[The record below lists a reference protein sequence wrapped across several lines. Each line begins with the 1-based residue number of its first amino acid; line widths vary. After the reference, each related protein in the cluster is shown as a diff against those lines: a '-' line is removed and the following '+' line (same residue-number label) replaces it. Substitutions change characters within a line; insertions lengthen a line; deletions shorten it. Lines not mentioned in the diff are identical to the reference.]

1 MEYPR
6 RRYSDK
12 VFDAVPGYLTVQDRN
27 FRIVAAN
34 ESFRTNFGN
43 FEDRYCYQIYKQ
55 RPERCEDCPV
65 ARTFHDGKQHRSE
78 ELVTTLE
85 GRQVSVLVYT
95 TPILDD
101 NGEVSEVIEMS
112 TDVTEMKVLHKQLH
126 DSRSKYRQLFEDVP
140 CMISIQDRDLNI
152 VDANRMHRETFGVGY
167 GRKCYEVYKH
177 RTTECMPCTVKQTF
191 SDGLTHSHEEV
202 VTSQT
207 GEPINVL
214 VHTAPVRGENGEIE
228 SVIEMSANITE
239 VRQLQDKLASV
250 GMLIGTISHGIK
262 GLLNG
267 LDGGI
272 YLINSG
278 LKKDDRPRIDKGWDI
293 ALRNVQRIR
302 SMVMDILYYAKDRDP
317 NWEETSAGDL
327 VKEICAMMDERARK
341 MQIEL
346 QCTVDGDGRLE
357 CDPQMLRSLL
367 VNLVENSLDACRI
380 DSTKPAH
387 QVRVEM
393 MEQPR
398 WFGLWYPTTVSGW
411 IRKPGKKPSACSFPP
426 RAPGGPVW
434 GYSYPTRLPRPTAGP
449 FWSSPM
455 RAKEVV
461 LWLKSRAAG
470 PILRPLRRTRLR
482 DRSAMPCPKR
492 RRFSW
497 SMTNRIW
504 SSG

>member
-1 MEYPR
+1 MEHPR
-6 RRYSDK
+6 RRYSDRI
-12 VFDAVPGYLTVQDRN
+12 FDALPGYLTVQDRN

-43 FEDRYCYQIYKQ
+43 FEDRYCYQVYKQ

-65 ARTFHDGKQHRSE
+65 ARTFHDGQQHHSE

-95 TPILDD
+95 TPILGD
-101 NGEVSEVIEMS
+101 NGEVAEVIEMS
-112 TDVTEMKVLHKQLH
+112 TDVTEMKGLHKQLH
-126 DSRSKYRQLFEDVP
+126 DSRQKYRQLFEDVP
-140 CMISIQDRDLNI
+140 CFISIQDRDLNI

-207 GEPINVL
+207 GEAINVL
-214 VHTAPVRGENGEIE
+214 VHTAPVRSENGEIE

-302 SMVMDILYYAKDRDP
+302 SMVMDILYYAKDREP
-317 NWEETSAGDL
+317 NWEEISAGDL
-327 VKEICAMMDERARK
+327 ARDICNLITERAKK
-341 MQIEL
+341 MQIDLLCVVE
-346 QCTVDGDGRLE
+346 GDGRLE
-357 CDPQMLRSLL
+357 CDPQMIRSLL

-380 DSTKPAH
+380 DSEKPAH
-387 QVRVEM
+387 QVKVELTELPETVQFVVTDNGIGM
-393 MEQPR
+393 DQETR
-398 WFGLWYPTTVSGW
+398 GKVFSLFFSSKGAGGTGLGLFISNKIAQAHGGRILVESEE
-411 IRKPGKKPSACSFPP
+411 KKGSRFL
-426 RAPGGPVW
+426 VE
-434 GYSYPTRLPRPTAGP
+434 LPR
-449 FWSSPM
+449 
-455 RAKEVV
+455 R
-461 LWLKSRAAG
+461 
-470 PILRPLRRTRLR
+470 RPDLAHAEENT
-482 DRSAMPCPKR
+482 
-492 RRFSW
+492 
-497 SMTNRIW
+497 T
-504 SSG
+504 